1 MQAVVV
7 AEEATLVLARA
18 AQGAA
23 VRAVILAR
31 ARLEQ
36 QTLAA
41 AAVEAEML
49 LVLQLAAL
57 EVQELSFCPS
67 LRQIT
72 QGPRPA
78 RPQSLLLVLTPSL
91 SSRHQGVTRHEPLC
105 EVP

>member
-67 LRQIT
+67 LRQTIL
-72 QGPRPA
+72 A
-78 RPQSLLLVLTPSL
+78 PQLAHPPSLQAALTPSS
-91 SSRHQGVTRHEPLC
+91 SSRHQGVTQREPLC
-105 EVP
+105 ESL

>member
-41 AAVEAEML
+41 AAVEAEIV
-49 LVLQLAAL
+49 LVLQLVAL

-72 QGPRPA
+72 QEPQPA
-78 RPQSLLLVLTPSL
+78 RPQ
-91 SSRHQGVTRHEPLC
+91 
-105 EVP
+105 

>member
-7 AEEATLVLARA
+7 AEEAALVLARA

-41 AAVEAEML
+41 AAVEAEIV

-67 LRQIT
+67 PRQIT
-72 QGPRPA
+72 QGPQLA
-78 RPQSLLLVLTPSL
+78 HPQ
-91 SSRHQGVTRHEPLC
+91 
-105 EVP
+105 